1 MRESN
6 LLIGCQPSENHTK
19 RSNCIDFGFEKIM
32 DLTMD
37 VDKFHLA
44 NLVGEVM
51 EEVVIMDFAM
61 DIDKLNLANLVGK
74 VMDRIKEHQTSPKN
88 HISRQK
94 LQNLPNL
101 TPKPYWTFYQTFMPL
116 YHSLKSVRPCLF
128 YESVENDPVRIRT
141 PLI

>member
-37 VDKFHLA
+37 IDKFHLA

-61 DIDKLNLANLVGK
+61 DID
-74 VMDRIKEHQTSPKN
+74 
-88 HISRQK
+88 
-94 LQNLPNL
+94 
-101 TPKPYWTFYQTFMPL
+101 
-116 YHSLKSVRPCLF
+116 
-128 YESVENDPVRIRT
+128 
-141 PLI
+141 